1 MGTPDFAAGP
11 LKALVEDSPHEVI
24 AVYSQPPRPKGR
36 GHKMQQS
43 PVHEYA
49 EEHGIPVYTPIS
61 LKTPDAQAEF
71 TALEAD
77 VAVVA
82 AYGLILP
89 QAVLDAPRYGCLNI
103 HASLLPRWRG
113 SAPIQYAIWHG
124 DEQTGIAIM
133 QMEAGLD
140 TGPVIWEK
148 PIAIADDTT
157 ATSLHDDLCA
167 MGQRGILDVL
177 AILARDG
184 ALESTPQDDE
194 KSTYASMLKKEDGV
208 IDWSQSAAKIDRQ
221 IRALNPWP
229 GVWAQI
235 DGKRIKILKAE
246 KPQQKYEGG
255 PGDIIDE
262 SGIVMCGEDTAL
274 TLIQLQPEGKKPMDF
289 KSALNGGYVSK
300 GAAFS

>member
-1 MGTPDFAAGP
+1 M
-11 LKALVEDSPHEVI
+11 
-24 AVYSQPPRPKGR
+24 
-36 GHKMQQS
+36 
-43 PVHEYA
+43 
-49 EEHGIPVYTPIS
+49 
-61 LKTPDAQAEF
+61 
-71 TALEAD
+71 
-77 VAVVA
+77 AVVA

-113 SAPIQYAIWHG
+113 AAPIQYAIWHG